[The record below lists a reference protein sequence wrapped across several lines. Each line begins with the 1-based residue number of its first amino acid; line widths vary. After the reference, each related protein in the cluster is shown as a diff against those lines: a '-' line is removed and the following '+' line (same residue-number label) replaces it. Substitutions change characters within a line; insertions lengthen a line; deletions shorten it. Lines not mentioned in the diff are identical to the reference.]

1 MAQRRSLAWTE
12 LRVGLLVIASFALL
26 ALAIFYVSGQSGIFT
41 KKYTVT
47 ALFASANGLRSG
59 AEVWLEGVTIGNV
72 DEVRISK
79 QPDPNKSVEVD
90 LKLDENYKNIIRT
103 DSMVTI
109 GTIGLLG
116 DKYVDIT
123 RGTEAGEIVPEK
135 GMLLGTEAGDI
146 RKIVTGTSDFVA
158 NLDSLSN
165 QVKKLADRV
174 DRGEG
179 TLGKLL
185 TDTGIYDN
193 ANSTMRE
200 ANAFVRDL
208 RTGNGTVG
216 KLVSDDE
223 LYKRVNNLM
232 DRVDNL
238 IETIHNGH
246 GTAGKFLND
255 PAVFDRTDRILAHV
269 QEVTDRIDRGEGTL
283 GKLTKDET
291 IYNEFRDTVNKFS
304 VLIASI
310 QNGEGTAGRFIK
322 DPTLYNSLNES
333 SSEIQKLLYD
343 FRQNPKKFLT
353 INFKLF

>member
-12 LRVGLLVIASFALL
+12 LRVGILVVVSFALL
-26 ALAIFYVSGQSGIFT
+26 ALAIFYVSGESGIFT
-41 KKYTVT
+41 KRYNVL
-47 ALFASANGLRSG
+47 AYFASANGLRSG

-72 DEVRISK
+72 DEVKISK
-79 QPDPNKSVEVD
+79 DADPKKAVEVR
-90 LKLDENYKNIIRT
+90 LKLDENYRNIIRT

-123 RGTEAGEIVPEK
+123 RGSEAGQVLADN
-135 GMLLGTEAGDI
+135 GALQGSEAGDI
-146 RKIVTGTSDFVA
+146 AKIVTGTSDFVA
-158 NLDSLSN
+158 NLDALSN
-165 QVKKLADRV
+165 QVKKLTDRV

-223 LYKRVNNLM
+223 MYKRFNNML
-232 DRVDNL
+232 DRMDNL
-238 IETIHNGH
+238 VERAQTGNGTV
-246 GTAGKFLND
+246 GRFIND
-255 PAVFDRTDRILAHV
+255 PAVYDKTDRILARV
-269 QEVTDRIDRGEGTL
+269 EAVTDRIDRGEGTL

-291 IYNEFRDTVNKFS
+291 IYNEFRDTMARFTTLV
-304 VLIASI
+304 ASI
-310 QNGEGTAGRFIK
+310 QNGEGTAGKFIK
-322 DPTLYNSLNES
+322 DPTLYNSLNQS

>member
-47 ALFASANGLRSG
+47 AFFSSANGLRSG

-72 DEVRISK
+72 DQVRISK
-79 QPDPNKSVEVD
+79 EPDPRKSVEVD
-90 LKLDENYKNIIRT
+90 LKLEDNYKNIIRT

-123 RGTEAGEIVPEK
+123 RGTEAGQVVPEG
-135 GMLLGTEAGDI
+135 GMLQGSEAGDI
-146 RKIVTGTSDFVA
+146 AKIVTGTSDFVA
-158 NLDSLSN
+158 NLDSLSTE
-165 QVKKLADRV
+165 VRKLADRI

-179 TLGKLL
+179 TLGRFI
-185 TDTGIYDN
+185 TDTSVYDN
-193 ANSTMRE
+193 ANATMKE

-208 RTGNGTVG
+208 RTGNGTIG

-223 LYKRVNNLM
+223 AYNRFNGLM
-232 DRVDNL
+232 DRVDTL
-238 IETIHNGH
+238 IDKVENGP
-246 GTAGKFLND
+246 GTSGKFIND
-255 PAVFDRTDRILAHV
+255 PAVYDKADKVLTRV
-269 QEVTDRIDRGEGTL
+269 QSVADRIDRGEGTL
-283 GKLTKDET
+283 GKLTKDDAM
-291 IYNEFRDTVNKFS
+291 YNELRDSVNRFS
-304 VLIASI
+304 GLVTSI
-310 QNGEGTAGRFIK
+310 QNGEGSAGKFLK
-322 DPTLYNSLNES
+322 DPTLYNTWTES
-333 SSEIQKLLYD
+333 ASEIQKLLYD

>member
-41 KKYTVT
+41 KRYTVT
-47 ALFASANGLRSG
+47 AFFSSANGLRSG

-72 DEVRISK
+72 DQVRISK
-79 QPDPNKSVEVD
+79 QADPQRSVEVD
-90 LKLDENYKNIIRT
+90 LKLDENYRNIIRT

-123 RGTEAGEIVPEK
+123 RGSEAGQVVPD
-135 GMLLGTEAGDI
+135 GGQLQGSEAGDI
-146 RKIVTGTSDFVA
+146 AKIVTGTSDFVA
-158 NLDSLSN
+158 NLDALSN
-165 QVKKLADRV
+165 QVKKVADRI

-179 TLGKLL
+179 TLGKFI
-185 TDTGIYDN
+185 TDTSIYDN
-193 ANSTMRE
+193 ADSTMRE

-208 RTGNGTVG
+208 RMGNGTIG

-223 LYKRVNNLM
+223 AYNRFNALM
-232 DRVDNL
+232 DRMDNL
-238 IETIHNGH
+238 IETAQNGH
-246 GTAGKFLND
+246 GTFGKFIND
-255 PAVFDRTDRILAHV
+255 PAVYDKTDQVLARV
-269 QEVTDRIDRGEGTL
+269 QSVADRIDRGEGTL
-283 GKLTKDET
+283 GKLTRDDAM
-291 IYNEFRDTVNKFS
+291 YNELRQSVNKFTDL
-304 VLIASI
+304 VASI
-310 QNGEGTAGRFIK
+310 QNGEGSAGKFLK
-322 DPTLYNSLNES
+322 DPTLYNTWNES
-333 SSEIQKLLYD
+333 ASEIQKLLYD

>member
-12 LRVGLLVIASFALL
+12 LRVGVLVIVSFALL

-41 KKYTVT
+41 KKYTVI
-47 ALFASANGLRSG
+47 AYFASANGLRSG
-59 AEVWLEGVTIGNV
+59 ADVWLEGVTIGNV
-72 DEVRISK
+72 DQVRISK
-79 QPDPNKSVEVD
+79 QADPAKSVEVD
-90 LKLDENYKNIIRT
+90 LKLDENYRNIIRT

-109 GTIGLLG
+109 NTIGLLG

-123 RGTEAGEIVPEK
+123 RGSESGQIVPDN
-135 GMLLGTEAGDI
+135 GTLQGSEAGDI

-158 NLDSLSN
+158 NLDALSN

-185 TDTGIYDN
+185 TDTAIFDN
-193 ANSTMRE
+193 ANATMRE

-208 RTGNGTVG
+208 RTGNGTFG

-223 LYKRVNNLM
+223 LYKRVNNMM
-232 DRVDNL
+232 DRVDML
-238 IETIHNGH
+238 IATIEHGH
-246 GTAGKFLND
+246 GTAAKFLND
-255 PAVFDRTDRILAHV
+255 PAVYDKTDKILARV
-269 QEVTDRIDRGEGTL
+269 EAVADRVDRGEGTL

-291 IYNEFRDTVNKFS
+291 VYNEFRESVSRFS
-304 VLIASI
+304 MLVASI
-310 QNGEGTAGRFIK
+310 QNGQGTAGKIIR

>member
-12 LRVGLLVIASFALL
+12 LRVGLLVITSFALL

-47 ALFASANGLRSG
+47 AYFTSANGLRSG
-59 AEVWLEGVTIGNV
+59 ADVWLEGVTIGNV
-72 DEVRISK
+72 DQVRISK
-79 QPDPNKSVEVD
+79 QADPAKSVEVD
-90 LKLDENYKNIIRT
+90 LKLDESYRNIIRT

-109 GTIGLLG
+109 NTIGLLG

-123 RGTEAGEIVPEK
+123 RGSEGGQIVRDN
-135 GMLLGTEAGDI
+135 GTLQGSEAGDI

-158 NLDSLSN
+158 NLDALSN

-185 TDTGIYDN
+185 TDTAIFDN
-193 ANSTMRE
+193 ANATMRE

-208 RTGNGTVG
+208 RTGNGTFG

-223 LYKRVNNLM
+223 LYRRVNNMM
-232 DRVDNL
+232 DRVDSL
-238 IETIHNGH
+238 IGTIEHGH
-246 GTAGKFLND
+246 GTAARFIND
-255 PAVFDRTDRILAHV
+255 PAVYDKADKILARV
-269 QEVTDRIDRGEGTL
+269 DAVADRVERGEGTL
-283 GKLTKDET
+283 GKLAKDET
-291 IYNEFRDTVNKFS
+291 IYNEFRDSVSRFS
-304 VLIASI
+304 MLVASI
-310 QNGEGTAGRFIK
+310 QNGEGSAGKFIR